1 MRQVPTQA
9 QPAPLAP
16 PPEHSVPLPP
26 QRRQHVP
33 QPVPLRPAIRYS
45 SAPWHT
51 APLPVPQPRQRGHWP
66 RANFPAYEGPP
77 RPGARHAGCD
87 APPGVDSLPAS
98 KPECQHPAVNFQMAL
113 GEDSPIYSKPD
124 SLLLQHN
131 RCKLLAGGHEN
142 SCGRPD
148 IPGTEEKQVAEKK
161 KCAKKHLSQRQ
172 PARAWSERSAFLCSQ
187 SNGNH
192 VLLRC
197 TLCYR

>member
-1 MRQVPTQA
+1 
-9 QPAPLAP
+9 
-16 PPEHSVPLPP
+16 
-26 QRRQHVP
+26 
-33 QPVPLRPAIRYS
+33 
-45 SAPWHT
+45 
-51 APLPVPQPRQRGHWP
+51 
-66 RANFPAYEGPP
+66 
-77 RPGARHAGCD
+77 
-87 APPGVDSLPAS
+87 
-98 KPECQHPAVNFQMAL
+98 MAL

-124 SLLLQHN
+124 SLLLQRN

-172 PARAWSERSAFLCSQ
+172 PARAGSERSAFLCSQ
-187 SNGNH
+187 SNENH